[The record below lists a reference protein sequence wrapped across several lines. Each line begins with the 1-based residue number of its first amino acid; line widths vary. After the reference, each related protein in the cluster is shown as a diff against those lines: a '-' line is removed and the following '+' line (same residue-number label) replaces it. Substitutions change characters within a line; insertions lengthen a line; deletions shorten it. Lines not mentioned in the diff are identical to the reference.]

1 MRLADFPRVRLACLP
16 TPLQPAPRLSEA
28 LGVPVLVKRDD
39 LTGLGLGGNKVRKLE
54 FLIADALRCGAD
66 VVVTGGGPQSNH
78 TALTALAARRAGM
91 PVRVVTYGHAPGGP
105 AQGNGLLHA
114 LAGTEVTYTGE
125 ADRSSVDR
133 ALDSLTRELAAAG
146 RRPYVIPRGGAS
158 ALGCA
163 GYVLASLELA
173 AQLTDLGVSPSHLVV
188 ATGSC
193 GTQAGLQLGAAW
205 LHASYRVLGVTVS
218 RPRAECLRRIHDL
231 GRACAELLE
240 LDVASFDQGEIVD
253 GFLGPGYGRAS
264 SEGSAAT
271 ELVARTEG
279 LVLDPV
285 FTAKAMAALQAMAG
299 SIGKGPVIFLHTGGA
314 PAAFVAAPAVEA

>member
-1 MRLADFPRVRLACLP
+1 MRLAELPRVRLGCLP
-16 TPLQPAPRLSEA
+16 TPLQAAPRLSEA

-54 FLIADALRCGAD
+54 FLIADALGCGAD
-66 VVVTGGGPQSNH
+66 VVLTGGGPQSNH
-78 TALTALAARRAGM
+78 TALTALAAARAGM
-91 PVRVVTYGHAPGGP
+91 PAHVITYGHAPGGP
-105 AQGNGLLHA
+105 AQGNRLLHT
-114 LAGTEVTYTGE
+114 LAGTEITYTGD

-133 ALDSLTRELAAAG
+133 ALGSLARELEGAG

-205 LHASYRVLGVTVS
+205 LHASYRVVGVTVS

-231 GRACAELLE
+231 GRACADLLE
-240 LDVASFDQGEIVD
+240 LDAGSSGSSGDAAVLD
-253 GFLGPGYGRAS
+253 GFLG
-264 SEGSAAT
+264 
-271 ELVARTEG
+271 
-279 LVLDPV
+279 
-285 FTAKAMAALQAMAG
+285 
-299 SIGKGPVIFLHTGGA
+299 
-314 PAAFVAAPAVEA
+314 